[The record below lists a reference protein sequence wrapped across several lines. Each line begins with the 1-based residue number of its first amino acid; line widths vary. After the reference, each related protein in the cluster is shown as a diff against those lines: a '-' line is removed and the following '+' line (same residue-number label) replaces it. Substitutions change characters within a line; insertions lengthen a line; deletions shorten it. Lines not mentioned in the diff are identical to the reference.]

1 MLRYPMD
8 EDQFAKIS
16 INWREDMLCYGLIVV
31 PILDAEEIM
40 QSQAALWN
48 HMGPRVTS
56 DYKTWETENWP
67 QPESPFLSTEY
78 AIDEQ
83 AFRNR
88 VHPRLIEVYQTLYG
102 TDRLLT
108 TVDFYGI
115 KRATLF
121 STSERKDWR
130 TKALRLH
137 WDVNVKSYV
146 KDKKSR
152 YQALIALND
161 NTLDTGSFACVPG
174 SHTLLSK
181 WITEFN
187 AEDDKYVPKG
197 NFLQKYIQ
205 RIPIRQGC
213 AVIWDMGL
221 AHANFENI
229 SHQPRLT
236 QYVRM
241 LPNEAWAIANEAL
254 CITHYWKA
262 HPEHKNRIS
271 RLEWTPQQRQIL
283 GLRV

>member
-1 MLRYPMD
+1 MLRYPID
-8 EDQFAKIS
+8 KDHFAEIS
-16 INWREDMLCYGLIVV
+16 TNWKEDMLRYGLIIV
-31 PILDAEEIM
+31 PILNENEIVK
-40 QSQAALWN
+40 SQTALWD
-48 HMGPRVTS
+48 HMGPKVTS

-67 QPESPFLSTEY
+67 QPETPFLSTDY

-88 VHPRLIEVYQTLYG
+88 VHPRLIEVFKILYN
-102 TDRLLT
+102 TNALLT

-121 STSERKDWR
+121 PTGERKDWR

-137 WDVNVKSYV
+137 WDVDLKSYV
-146 KDKKSR
+146 NDKKSR

-161 NTLDTGSFACVPG
+161 NTLDTGSFACVSG
-174 SHTLLSK
+174 SHNLLGE
-181 WITEFN
+181 WISRYD
-187 AEDDKYVPKG
+187 AENGKYVPKG
-197 NFLQKYIQ
+197 NFLHKYIQ

-213 AVIWDMGL
+213 AAIWDMGL

-241 LPNEAWAIANEAL
+241 LPNESWALARESQ
-254 CITHYWKA
+254 CITHYWKI
-262 HPEHKNRIS
+262 HPEHKARILK
-271 RLEWTPQQRQIL
+271 LEWTPEEHGFL
-283 GLRV
+283 GF